1 MSDWTCPHGIGPGSA
16 RGDCGTC
23 NATLADRSAPGDMTG
38 DERAAEVIALLNEPN
53 AYRVGDIHGRIDAL
67 VGRPTWTHEFA
78 TDTRLAEE
86 ARGALPHPT
95 DLGAH
100 LIESAKALT
109 DAPVIPVSIESR
121 RAI

>member
-1 MSDWTCPHGIGPGSA
+1 MSENWTCPHGVGTR
-16 RGDCGTC
+16 RGDCETC
-23 NATLADRSAPGDMTG
+23 NANIADRPAPDRMSG

-95 DLGAH
+95 DLVAH
-100 LIESAKALT
+100 LVESAKALT
-109 DAPVIPVSIESR
+109 DAPVITVRIDR
-121 RAI
+121 